1 MEFQAKDTIQFLA
14 RQEGKRVYRYDEEA
28 QAEVLMVDYS
38 LEVGDEVEVDGH
50 EVIRLSAARSLFPS
64 KTTVKSLK
72 RQKYAGKFGV
82 LAEM

>member
-14 RQEGKRVYRYDEEA
+14 RQEGKRVYRYDQEA

-38 LEVGDEVEVDGH
+38 LEVDGH
-50 EVIRLSAARSLFPS
+50 EVIRLSAARGLFPS